1 MPSLCAHMILS
12 ACVLTVALPLRS
24 HGHACSPCCHYLMP
38 SPNLARIRG
47 ACRWGVELV
56 REPSHPLPGTPAHT
70 RTHAPMGPLL
80 QVHSYAQ
87 HSACTT
93 SPPPPPPPP
102 HTLHVVHPH
111 VTGLGGRVGGSIP
124 SEVDANMGEVDPA
137 GAACRMSLLHA
148 CPSFPPCA
156 ILTCTSNPLSL
167 ISTLGQHGCAV
178 QSACM
183 LSLTHTHA
191 CAHTAMWYFV
201 QRCHN
206 QSSPG

>member
-1 MPSLCAHMILS
+1 MHAGGGWNLCANHHILCQVHLHTHAHMHPWAHS
-12 ACVLTVALPLRS
+12 CKCTATHSTAHAPPPL
-24 HGHACSPCCHYLMP
+24 
-38 SPNLARIRG
+38 
-47 ACRWGVELV
+47 
-56 REPSHPLPGTPAHT
+56 HPL
-70 RTHAPMGPLL
+70 
-80 QVHSYAQ
+80 
-87 HSACTT
+87 
-93 SPPPPPPPP
+93 PPPPP

>member
-1 MPSLCAHMILS
+1 MQVGGGTCARTITSS
-12 ACVLTVALPLRS
+12 ARYTCTHTHTCT
-24 HGHACSPCCHYLMP
+24 HGP
-38 SPNLARIRG
+38 
-47 ACRWGVELV
+47 
-56 REPSHPLPGTPAHT
+56 TPASAQL
-70 RTHAPMGPLL
+70 RT
-80 QVHSYAQ
+80 AQ
-87 HSACTT
+87 RMHHLPST
-93 SPPPPPPPP
+93 PPPPPPP